1 MTTLVLAEKT
11 ARQKLRD
18 PISLALGVLTA
29 PAFVV
34 AYGLFFAG
42 ERAFE
47 AYVPGLL
54 VFSII
59 MVTFSSAI
67 GLSRE
72 VESGAAL
79 RLALTPAPTAA
90 VLAGAGLV
98 EAAAGAISLAL
109 SLLTAAALGFEP
121 RGAWLALLGLGAL
134 GSTASIGLGWLAA
147 SVSPSSLRA
156 FLVAS
161 VVMFLLLLFS
171 GVVFPR
177 PEAPLFTAGAYT
189 IGLFDVLPTTHLHVA
204 LGSVVEGAP
213 WSALA
218 ARVGALALLSA
229 AYLAGGV
236 FAFTRAERWRPGRA

>member
-67 GLSRE
+67 GLARE

-79 RLALTPAPTAA
+79 RLALTPAPT
-90 VLAGAGLV
+90 GAGLV

-204 LGSVVEGAP
+204 LGRVVEGAP

-236 FAFTRAERWRPGRA
+236 FAFTRAERWRRGRA